1 MSVVRFK
8 KTTDNVAQVP
18 KQSNA
23 KPVAGKSTLNM
34 RIDVVPIPIGSTKQ
48 YSAEKREQQSKGIRE
63 IMDKGKDLFQSNKTV
78 VSNNMGKRLYQTADL
93 YGQTLAVEELIP
105 MLTSQDLTLRLN
117 ALRGGSDSHSSCMEV
132 TTGKLA
138 EALGEFADDK
148 NEKTV
153 EVSIKSQESLGKIFI
168 GLKVKGDK
176 HYIQKLDYEVAS
188 ELDKT
193 LHVN

>member
-1 MSVVRFK
+1 MSVVRFRK
-8 KTTDNVAQVP
+8 STDNVTQAPQPSSEKAVEE
-18 KQSNA
+18 
-23 KPVAGKSTLNM
+23 KSTVNM

-48 YSAEKREQQSKGIRE
+48 YSAEKREQQSKGIRD

-93 YGQTLAVEELIP
+93 YGQTLAVEDLIP
-105 MLTSQDLTLRLN
+105 MLTGNDLTLRLN
-117 ALRGGSDSHSSCMEV
+117 ALRGGSDSHSSCMEL

-138 EALGEFADDK
+138 DALDEFADDR

-153 EVSIKSQESLGKIFI
+153 EVAIKGQENLGKIYM

-176 HYIQKLDYEVAS
+176 HYIQKLDYEVS
-188 ELDKT
+188 TELDKT

>member
-1 MSVVRFK
+1 MSVVRFR
-8 KTTDNVAQVP
+8 KTNDTVAQAP
-18 KQSNA
+18 QPSTQSA
-23 KPVAGKSTLNM
+23 VEQKSTVNM
-34 RIDVVPIPIGSTKQ
+34 RIDVVPIPIGTTKK
-48 YSAEKREQQSKGIRE
+48 YSAEKREQQSKGIRD

-78 VSNNMGKRLYQTADL
+78 VSNSMGKRLYQTADL

-105 MLTSQDLTLRLN
+105 MLTENDLTLRLN
-117 ALRGGSDSHSSCMEV
+117 ALRGGSDSHSSCMEL
-132 TTGKLA
+132 TSGKLA
-138 EALGEFADDK
+138 DALDEFADDR

-153 EVSIKSQESLGKIFI
+153 EVSIKGQENLGKIYL

>member
-1 MSVVRFK
+1 MSVVRFRK
-8 KTTDNVAQVP
+8 SNDNVTQAPQPSSEKAVEE
-18 KQSNA
+18 
-23 KPVAGKSTLNM
+23 KSTVNM

-48 YSAEKREQQSKGIRE
+48 YSAEKREQQSKGIRD

-105 MLTSQDLTLRLN
+105 MLTGNDLTLRLN
-117 ALRGGSDSHSSCMEV
+117 ALRGGSDSHSSCMEL

-138 EALGEFADDK
+138 DALDEFADDR

-153 EVSIKSQESLGKIFI
+153 EVAIKGQENLGKIYM

-176 HYIQKLDYEVAS
+176 HYIQLDYEVS
-188 ELDKT
+188 TELDKT